1 MGRAFEF
8 RKVRKMKRWDAMAK
22 AFTRIGKDIV
32 MAVKAGG
39 PDPTLNA
46 RLRVV
51 IQNAKGVNMP
61 KDRIENAIKRASS
74 KEEKDFEEIVY
85 EGYGPYGVPILVECA
100 TDNST
105 RTVANVRMYF
115 TRNGGTLGKTGSLDF
130 MFVRKGVFKLETGSA
145 DPDELELEL
154 IDHGL
159 EELIREEDGFTIIT
173 AFQDFGTM
181 QKALED
187 RNIQVKSSEL
197 QRFPTSL
204 AEITPEQEEE
214 VLKLV
219 EKIEEDDDVQAVY
232 HNLQ

>member
-22 AFTRIGKDIV
+22 SFTRIGKDIV
-32 MAVKAGG
+32 IAVKAGG
-39 PDPTLNA
+39 PDPNLNA
-46 RLRVV
+46 RLRMV
-51 IQNAKGVNMP
+51 IQNAKAVNMP
-61 KDRIENAIKRASS
+61 KDRVEAAIKRAVS
-74 KEEKDFEEIVY
+74 KEEKDLEEIVY
-85 EGYGPYGVPILVECA
+85 EGYAPYGVPILVECA
-100 TDNST
+100 TDNPT
-105 RTVANVRMYF
+105 RTVANIRMYF
-115 TRNGGTLGKTGSLDF
+115 TRSGGTLGKTGSLDF
-130 MFVRKGVFKLETGSA
+130 MFVRRGVFKLDTGAA

-187 RNIQVKSSEL
+187 RHIPVKSAEL

-204 AEITPEQEEE
+204 ADITEEQEEE

-232 HNLQ
+232 HNLK